1 MHYLRLV
8 VFVCSCGF
16 AVAAQALES
25 VVGHTPTDRLG
36 VTGDPDEFDAWEMS
50 LTPNE
55 RERLNQHY
63 LRYNAVTNYPTMTA
77 NVMGIAYPPIS
88 SLPLD
93 TFHHELSGYSAKQT
107 NQRLIEIFNI
117 QVISSRRQIDLPA
130 SATLHVE
137 LSKNG
142 RYVHIEAPMDL
153 RGNGTYYPSQP
164 TTLLSELIEAVS
176 DLGRYPRMLFSKFEG
191 FVLNSDTIEDLPPLG
206 IPVVYN
212 FRFGDV
218 RVDTGFQWVGRP
230 KGPIN
235 AGVDFLK

>member
-1 MHYLRLV
+1 MRY
-8 VFVCSCGF
+8 VFLAAFIVCGGASV
-16 AVAAQALES
+16 AVQAVES
-25 VVGHTPTDRLG
+25 VAGHTPTDRLAG
-36 VTGDPDEFDAWEMS
+36 PSDPVDFDAWEVT
-50 LTPNE
+50 LTADE
-55 RERLNQHY
+55 RERLNQHF
-63 LRYNAVTNYPTMTA
+63 LRHNGVTNYPTMTA
-77 NVMGIAYPPIS
+77 NVMGIAYAPIR

-93 TFHHELSGYSAKQT
+93 TFHHELSGYAASQT

-117 QVISSRRQIDLPA
+117 QLISSQRDIDYPI

-153 RGNGTYYPSQP
+153 RGDAYYPSQP

-176 DLGRYPRMLFSKFEG
+176 DLGRYPTMLFSKFEG

-218 RVDTGFQWVGRP
+218 RVDTGFQWIGRP

-235 AGVDFLK
+235 AGVEFLK